1 MNQITPSQ
9 NSDNTQN
16 IGGQSLP
23 GGPLPSSP
31 IPNNKSDNHR
41 NRLNLNTE
49 GMKTEVRRD
58 YIHDYY
64 VLIAPKRAG
73 RPYDAA
79 ASDHPLVETSS
90 SPRLDL
96 QTEVFTLANDKGDG
110 WAVKVVENKFPA
122 LTPDNPDA
130 YGAQEIVID
139 TPLRNVAFGELPTS
153 QIEKVL
159 LTYQSRSQALHD
171 MPHIKY
177 VSIFRNDGY
186 EAGASL
192 AHAHSQIFALPFEP
206 PRLRDE
212 ARAIQQ
218 FVLENDRD
226 PYDDIIHFEKR
237 EDLRII
243 AENDDWLSFTPYAP
257 QWQMEAWILPK
268 RAHVQMGDLEGGEIA
283 SLAPLFKQIT
293 SRLNNN
299 DINFNL
305 SVEEGV
311 TSHQRLTFKFKGRNV
326 VSPWGGLEVSTGII
340 INTIPPEAAAEWYRS
355 RS

>member
-1 MNQITPSQ
+1 MNGFMPRPFRDSE
-9 NSDNTQN
+9 NL
-16 IGGQSLP
+16 GGQQQAGAPLSSSSLE
-23 GGPLPSSP
+23 
-31 IPNNKSDNHR
+31 KTEANHK
-41 NRLNLNTE
+41 RLKLNTE

-96 QTEVFTLANDKGDG
+96 QEEIYTLPNDRGDG
-110 WAVKVVENKFPA
+110 WAVKVVANKFPA
-122 LTPDNPDA
+122 LTIDNPDA

-139 TPLRNVAFGELPTS
+139 TPLRNTAFGELPVA

-159 LTYQSRSQALHD
+159 LTYQARAQALHD
-171 MPHIKY
+171 MPHIRY

-206 PRLRDE
+206 PRLREE
-212 ARAIQQ
+212 ARAVQQ
-218 FVLENDRD
+218 FVLENARD

-237 EDLRII
+237 ENLRII
-243 AENDDWLSFTPYAP
+243 AENKDWLSFTPYAP

-268 RAHVQMGDLEGGEIA
+268 LAKVHLSDLEGHEIA
-283 SLAPLFKQIT
+283 SLAPLVKQIT
-293 SRLNNN
+293 EKLN
-299 DINFNL
+299 DKHINFNL
-305 SVEEGV
+305 SIEEGV
-311 TSHQRLTFKFKGRNV
+311 VSHQRLAIKFKGRNV

-355 RS
+355 DA

>member
-1 MNQITPSQ
+1 MNGFTAQSFH
-9 NSDNTQN
+9 DAEN
-16 IGGQSLP
+16 IGGRQNT
-23 GGPLPSSP
+23 GAPLSSAQP
-31 IPNNKSDNHR
+31 KDSETPHNH
-41 NRLNLNTE
+41 LNLKTE

-58 YIHDYY
+58 YIHNYY

-96 QTEVFTLANDKGDG
+96 QEEIYTLPNDKGDG
-110 WAVKVVENKFPA
+110 WAVKVVANKFPA
-122 LTPDNPDA
+122 LTIDNPDA

-139 TPLRNVAFGELPTS
+139 TPLRNTAFGELPVG
-153 QIEKVL
+153 QIEKIL
-159 LTYQSRSQALHD
+159 FTYQARSQALHD
-171 MPHIKY
+171 MPHIRY

-212 ARAIQQ
+212 ARAVQQ
-218 FVLENDRD
+218 FVLENARD

-237 EDLRII
+237 ENLRII
-243 AENDDWLSFTPYAP
+243 AENDDWLSFAPYAP

-268 RAHVQMGDLEGGEIA
+268 LNKVHMSDLEGHEIA
-283 SLAPLFKQIT
+283 SLAPLVKQIAA
-293 SRLNNN
+293 RLTGSS
-299 DINFNL
+299 INFNL
-305 SVEEGV
+305 SVEEGLV
-311 TSHQRLTFKFKGRNV
+311 THQRLVFKFKGRNV
-326 VSPWGGLEVSTGII
+326 VSPWGGLEVSTGVI

-355 RS
+355 

>member
-1 MNQITPSQ
+1 MDGFIPQPF
-9 NSDNTQN
+9 NSAEYS
-16 IGGQSLP
+16 GGHQET
-23 GGPLPSSP
+23 GAPLSA
-31 IPNNKSDNHR
+31 IPQKPDDTHH

-96 QTEVFTLANDKGDG
+96 QEEIYTLPNDKADG
-110 WAVKVVENKFPA
+110 WAVKVVANKFPA
-122 LTPDNPDA
+122 LTVDNPDA

-139 TPLRNVAFGELPTS
+139 TPLRNTAFGELPLE
-153 QIEKVL
+153 QIEKIL
-159 LTYQSRSQALHD
+159 LTYQARSQALHD
-171 MPHIKY
+171 MPHIRY
-177 VSIFRNDGY
+177 VSIFRNDGF

-206 PRLRDE
+206 PRLRAE
-212 ARAIQQ
+212 ARTIQQ
-218 FVLENDRD
+218 FVLENTRD

-237 EDLRII
+237 ENLRII
-243 AENDDWLSFTPYAP
+243 AENQDWISFAPYAP
-257 QWQMEAWILPK
+257 QWQMEAWVLPK
-268 RAHVQMGDLEGGEIA
+268 LSKVHMSDLEGHEIA
-283 SLAPLFKQIT
+283 SLAPLVKQIAEK
-293 SRLNNN
+293 LNGNS
-299 DINFNL
+299 INFNL
-305 SVEEGV
+305 SIEEGLV
-311 TSHQRLTFKFKGRNV
+311 SHQRLAFKFKGRNV

-355 RS
+355 SI

>member
-1 MNQITPSQ
+1 MDGFRPLPLPESKNL
-9 NSDNTQN
+9 
-16 IGGQSLP
+16 GGQQQAEA
-23 GGPLPSSP
+23 PLSAVPQ
-31 IPNNKSDNHR
+31 KESDAHH
-41 NRLNLNTE
+41 NRLNLKTE

-58 YIHDYY
+58 YIHEYY

-79 ASDHPLVETSS
+79 TSDHPLVETSS

-96 QTEVFTLANDKGDG
+96 QKEVYTLPNDKGDG
-110 WAVKVVENKFPA
+110 WAVKVVANKFPA
-122 LTPDNPDA
+122 LTIDNPDA
-130 YGAQEIVID
+130 YGTQEIVID
-139 TPLRNVAFGELPTS
+139 TPLRNTAFGELPTP
-153 QIEKVL
+153 QIEKIL
-159 LTYQSRSQALHD
+159 LTYQARAQALHD

-212 ARAIQQ
+212 ARTIQQ
-218 FVLENDRD
+218 FILKNARD

-237 EDLRII
+237 ENLRII

-268 RAHVQMGDLEGGEIA
+268 RSTIHLSDLTGHEIA
-283 SLAPLFKQIT
+283 SLAPLMKQIT
-293 SRLNNN
+293 EKLSNNS
-299 DINFNL
+299 INYNL
-305 SVEEGV
+305 SIEEGLV
-311 TSHQRLTFKFKGRNV
+311 AHQRLAFKFKGRNV

-340 INTIPPEAAAEWYRS
+340 INTIPPEAAAEWYRTS
-355 RS
+355 A